1 MFRSIPAARRRA
13 LLKIIFAAAFILIC
27 GILANA
33 QSSSPS
39 GAAPDFKAMLS
50 KIDELNDFSGRD
62 FTGVFT
68 IVSEKPKEKQAV
80 TQVRMFR
87 RDAKEQFLMLL
98 QLPEANKGQ
107 GYLKEGDNVWFYDPT
122 SRKFNH
128 SSMKEAINDSE
139 ARNNDFNR
147 RKILEDYDIQK
158 TAEGTVGKI
167 PVWVITLKAKTNEV
181 SYDLVRMHIRKDR
194 PLIIKQEDLS
204 VSARLMRTTLYPK
217 YADVGGGKLFPSN
230 MLLID
235 EVNVGEKSQIT
246 MTDLST
252 ESLPDKV
259 FTKAFLE
266 AVN

>member
-1 MFRSIPAARRRA
+1 MFNSISDARRRA
-13 LLKIIFAAAFILIC
+13 RVKKILVAAFIVIC

-33 QSSSPS
+33 ENSSGTS
-39 GAAPDFKAMLS
+39 PDFKAMLA
-50 KIDELNDFSGRD
+50 KIDDINDFSGRD

-87 RDAKEQFLMLL
+87 RDVKDQFLMLL

-139 ARNNDFNR
+139 AHNNDFNR
-147 RKILEDYDIQK
+147 RKITEDYDIQK

-167 PVWVITLKAKTNEV
+167 PVWIITLKAKTNEV
-181 SYDLVRMHIRKDR
+181 SYDVVRLHIRKDR
-194 PLIIKQEDLS
+194 PLVLKQEDMS
-204 VSARLMRTTLYPK
+204 VSGRLMRTTLFPK
-217 YADVGGGKLFPSN
+217 YADVGGGKLFPSQ
-230 MLLID
+230 MLMVD

-252 ESLPDKV
+252 EPLPDKV
-259 FTKAFLE
+259 FSKAFLE

>member
-1 MFRSIPAARRRA
+1 MFSSIPAARRRA
-13 LLKIIFAAAFILIC
+13 LLKIVLAAAFILAC

-33 QSSSPS
+33 QTAT
-39 GAAPDFKAMLS
+39 GAAPDFKAMLA
-50 KIDELNDFSGRD
+50 KIDEVNDFSGRD

-68 IVSEKPKEKQAV
+68 IVTDKPGEKQAV

-107 GYLKEGDNVWFYDPT
+107 GYMKEGDNVWFYDPT

-128 SSMKEAINDSE
+128 SSLKEAINDSE
-139 ARNNDFNR
+139 ARNNDFTR

-158 TAEGTVGKI
+158 TEEGTLGKF
-167 PVWVITLKAKTNEV
+167 PVWIITLKAKTNEV
-181 SYDLVRMHIRKDR
+181 SYDVVKLHIRKDR
-194 PLIIKQEDLS
+194 PLTLKQEDLS
-204 VSARLMRTTLYPK
+204 VSGRLMRTTLFPK
-217 YADVGGGKLFPSN
+217 YADVGGGKVFPSQ
-230 MLLID
+230 MLIVD
-235 EVNVGEKSQIT
+235 ELNKGEKSQIT
-246 MTDLST
+246 MTELST
-252 ESLPDKV
+252 DVLPDKV